1 MKKSAFLSD
10 IIFTFFLV
18 WIVTLC
24 LFRHLKISLISS
36 FILAVICGLLSAC
49 AHTLLLQSKRKMLLL
64 KRSDAALKEKLSTH
78 LALLG
83 DEEKTQLFSIA
94 LSALENANVKRV
106 GKLRLQS
113 EQHLYF
119 VCFRFAPVTTDDVAR
134 YSRYQ
139 TNKQKTI
146 VCEHIEE
153 SALELCKRLHI
164 EVRAG
169 DFAFG
174 LLRSQNALPENYL
187 CDEPKKDKHKRRLQL
202 CFARSNAKRFLTSAT
217 LILLLSLITPFPFY
231 YLLFGGVLI
240 ALAIVI
246 RIFGYV

>member
-10 IIFTFFLV
+10 ILFTFFLV

-24 LFRHLKISLISS
+24 LFRHLSVSLIPALL
-36 FILAVICGLLSAC
+36 LAALCGLLSAC
-49 AHTLLLQSKRKMLLL
+49 AHAALLQSKRKTLLL
-64 KRSDAALKEKLSTH
+64 KRSDAALKEKLSMH

-83 DEEKTQLFSIA
+83 DEDKTELFAAA
-94 LSALENANVKRV
+94 LSTLENAPVKRV

-113 EQHLYF
+113 EKRLYF
-119 VCFRFAPVTTDDVAR
+119 LCFRFAPVTTDDVAR
-134 YSRYQ
+134 YSRFLSG
-139 TNKQKTI
+139 KQKTI
-146 VCEHIEE
+146 LCERIEE
-153 SALELCKRLHI
+153 SALALCDRLHI

-174 LLRSQNALPENYL
+174 LLRSQNALPETYL
-187 CDEPKKDKHKRRLQL
+187 CDELPKDKRKHRLHL

-217 LILLLSLITPFPFY
+217 LILLLSLITPFPYY
-231 YLLFGGVLI
+231 YLVLGGVLL
-240 ALAIVI
+240 LAAIFI

>member
-1 MKKSAFLSD
+1 MKKSALISD

-24 LFRHLKISLISS
+24 LFRHLSVSLILSL
-36 FILAVICGLLSAC
+36 FLAAVCGLLSAC
-49 AHTLLLQSKRKMLLL
+49 AHAALLQSKRKTLLL
-64 KRSDAALKEKLSTH
+64 KRSDTALKEKLSMH

-83 DEEKTQLFSIA
+83 DEEKTQLFAAA

-113 EQHLYF
+113 EKRLYF
-119 VCFRFAPVTTDDVAR
+119 LCFRFAPVTTDDVAR
-134 YSRYQ
+134 YSRFLSG
-139 TNKQKTI
+139 KQKTLL
-146 VCEHIEE
+146 CERIEE
-153 SALELCKRLHI
+153 SALELCGRLHI

-174 LLRSQNALPENYL
+174 LLRSQNALPETYL
-187 CDEPKKDKHKRRLQL
+187 CDEPKKDKRKRRLHL
-202 CFARSNAKRFLTSAT
+202 CFARSNAKRFLTSAI
-217 LILLLSLITPFPFY
+217 LVLLLSLITPFPFY
-231 YLLFGGVLI
+231 YLVLGGVLI
-240 ALAIVI
+240 VAAIFI

>member
-10 IIFTFFLV
+10 IIFTFFFV

-24 LFRHLKISLISS
+24 VFRHLKISLVSS
-36 FILAVICGLLSAC
+36 FILALICGLLAAC
-49 AHTLLLQSKRKMLLL
+49 AHTLLLQSKRKTLLL
-64 KRSDAALKEKLSTH
+64 KRSDAALREKLSTH

-83 DEEKTQLFSIA
+83 DEEKSQLFAVA
-94 LSALENANVKRV
+94 LSALENASVKRV

-113 EQHLYF
+113 EKHLYF
-119 VCFRFAPVTTDDVAR
+119 LCFRFAPVTTDDVAR

-139 TNKQKTI
+139 TSKQKTLL
-146 VCEHIEE
+146 CERIEE
-153 SALELCKRLHI
+153 SALELCNRLRI

-169 DFAFG
+169 DFAFA
-174 LLRSQNALPENYL
+174 LLRSQNALPEIYL

-217 LILLLSLITPFPFY
+217 LILLLSLVTPFPFY
-231 YLLFGGVLI
+231 YLLLGGVLI
-240 ALAIVI
+240 AVAIAI